1 MRRRSSN
8 YPAELRERAERMVAA
23 VRPDYPS
30 DWPAICAVAGARI
43 GVLGRRGRGLIALRR
58 AAEPSQPEIREQAV
72 IAAAS
77 AGACQPEAAC
87 RLVPASRSAR
97 PERGEMP
104 WAA

>member
-58 AAEPSQPEIREQAV
+58 AAEPSTTGLDHDEGLQAEPAPEV
-72 IAAAS
+72 VP
-77 AGACQPEAAC
+77 ACFG
-87 RLVPASRSAR
+87 LVPAA
-97 PERGEMP
+97 P
-104 WAA
+104 A